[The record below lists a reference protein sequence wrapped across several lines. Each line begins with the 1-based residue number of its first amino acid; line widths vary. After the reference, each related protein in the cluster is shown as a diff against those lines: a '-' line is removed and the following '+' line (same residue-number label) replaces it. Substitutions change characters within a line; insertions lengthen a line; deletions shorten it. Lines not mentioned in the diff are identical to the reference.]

1 VRDTREHLLA
11 IHRRVAQVAIGPSS
25 LRNQGAPGVV
35 DAARSYFEERIR
47 LDTFAKALPLER
59 TYQRWLDR
67 HTEGLMHHFPK
78 GARHWGAAR
87 KALNLFTRDVCYN
100 TLLAGELGLPRS
112 VASFNRAVHWLE
124 VPLDKDVAL
133 GIRQKARSLPKW
145 PGIRHVTPEE
155 SVLYQRAALLRASK
169 LGTARIQLDLVLWR
183 AERKS

>member
-1 VRDTREHLLA
+1 MRSKEEHLRA

-47 LDTFAKALPLER
+47 LEAFAKALPLER

-67 HTEGLMHHFPK
+67 HTEALLLHFPK
-78 GARHWGAAR
+78 GAQHWGAAR

-112 VASFNRAVHWLE
+112 IAAFNRAVQWLE

-133 GIRQKARSLPKW
+133 GIRKVDTSLPKW
-145 PGIRHVTPEE
+145 PGIRYVTTEV
-155 SVLYQRAALLRASK
+155 SMLYQQAALQQALA

-183 AERKS
+183 ASTST